1 MKNKNEA
8 IGNLFWELEEANKV
22 SVEPEQEA
30 GPYSIT
36 VTYGP
41 LLTII
46 CCM

>member
-1 MKNKNEA
+1 MKNNNEA
-8 IGNLFWELEEANKV
+8 TGNLFWELEEANKV
-22 SVEPEQEA
+22 SMETEQEA

-36 VTYGP
+36 VTYGA